1 MSRFWWNM
9 RSLDE
14 FAREKLTSLEAR
26 GLRRRLEPTA
36 RVDSIHVERAGRRL
50 ISFCSNDYLNLSQDP
65 RVRAAAKAAI
75 DRYGAGA
82 GASRLVDGDHPLL
95 GDLEH
100 RLAAF
105 KGAEAACVFGS
116 GYLANS
122 GIVPTL
128 VGKND
133 LALVDELAH
142 SCMRAGAKLS
152 SAMTLVFRHNDLVHL
167 SDLLAIHRPE
177 HARCLI
183 ATDGVFSMDGD
194 LAPLEDLKALA
205 RERDAWLLVDDAH
218 GLGVLNAGH
227 GSTVGHDIPLQMG
240 TLSKAIGVYG
250 GYVCASAPVID
261 LIKTRAASF
270 IYTTGLPP
278 ACAGAAIAALDV
290 IESEPGL
297 VAAPLA
303 KAQRFTT
310 ALGLPDAVSPIVPLI
325 VGDARRA
332 VALSRALEDEGF
344 LVSAIR
350 PPTVPE
356 GTSRLRVTFT
366 SAHPEA
372 EIDRLAAALRRLT
385 NDLRP

>member
-1 MSRFWWNM
+1 M